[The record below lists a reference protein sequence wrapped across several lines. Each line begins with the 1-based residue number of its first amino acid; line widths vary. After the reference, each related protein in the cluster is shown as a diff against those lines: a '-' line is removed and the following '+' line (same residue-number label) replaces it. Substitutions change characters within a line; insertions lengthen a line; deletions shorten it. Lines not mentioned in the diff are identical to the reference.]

1 MTLNN
6 KTFYIYK
13 HEKNTKLYKKKTE
26 QNKEAKKMENECAY
40 KVLVV
45 GSSIGLSCFPWVLEL
60 LQVPTVSEVADLLLP

>member
-26 QNKEAKKMENECAY
+26 QNKEAKKMENRCASM
-40 KVLVV
+40 VV
-45 GSSIGLSCFPWVLEL
+45 VADSSIRLSSHP
-60 LQVPTVSEVADLLLP
+60 